1 MRILITGGAG
11 YIGTH
16 TCVELLAAGHD
27 IVVIDDFSNSSPR
40 ALERVRRLSGA
51 DFPCFRLNVR
61 NRDALDRV
69 FASYPV
75 DAVIHFAGSKAVG
88 ESTRLPLKY
97 YENNV
102 GATVTLLKT
111 MAAHGVK
118 RLVFSSS
125 ATVYRADNAMP
136 LTENAALGCANPYGW
151 TKFMCERMIADV
163 AAADSEF
170 CGVLLRYFNPVGAH
184 ESGLIGE
191 DPVGTPNNLMPFI
204 CQTAV
209 GRREELCVFGND
221 YPTPDGTGVRDY
233 IHVVDLAKGHVRAA
247 DFACAHT
254 GAHPFNL
261 GTGSGVSVLELVSA
275 FERATGVPVPFR
287 IAARRPGDIAVCYA
301 DPSRARRELH
311 WTAEKDLASMCRD
324 AWRWQSSNPDGY
336 RF

>member
-118 RLVFSSS
+118 RLVFSLPPLF
-125 ATVYRADNAMP
+125 TVR
-136 LTENAALGCANPYGW
+136 T
-151 TKFMCERMIADV
+151 
-163 AAADSEF
+163 
-170 CGVLLRYFNPVGAH
+170 
-184 ESGLIGE
+184 
-191 DPVGTPNNLMPFI
+191 TP
-204 CQTAV
+204 
-209 GRREELCVFGND
+209 
-221 YPTPDGTGVRDY
+221 
-233 IHVVDLAKGHVRAA
+233 
-247 DFACAHT
+247 
-254 GAHPFNL
+254 
-261 GTGSGVSVLELVSA
+261 
-275 FERATGVPVPFR
+275 
-287 IAARRPGDIAVCYA
+287 
-301 DPSRARRELH
+301 
-311 WTAEKDLASMCRD
+311 CR
-324 AWRWQSSNPDGY
+324 
-336 RF
+336 